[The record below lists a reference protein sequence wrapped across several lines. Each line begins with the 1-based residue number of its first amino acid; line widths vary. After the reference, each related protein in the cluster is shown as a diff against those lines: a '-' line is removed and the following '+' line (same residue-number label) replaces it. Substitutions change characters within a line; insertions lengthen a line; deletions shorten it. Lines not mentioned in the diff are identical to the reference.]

1 MSVRPSRR
9 PRLTLVALGVAALS
23 LAGGGVAQANQP
35 GVTAT
40 FSITKKAVP
49 ADTGTSFKFHWVD
62 LTDPSQK
69 GDFELK
75 HGETRSFA
83 VGRGLY
89 RVTEQTLAGWTVS
102 DITCTSTDDEYTTD
116 VKRGRVDIELSPDEQ
131 KSCTFTNTKPTTP
144 VSPYTPP
151 TPPTP
156 PVVTPPE
163 KQILPVT
170 FRNAAA
176 RMIKPSKCVSRRYS
190 VAVRGGPVTRVAFSV
205 NGRRVKTLKARKGQR
220 RFTVKLA
227 APRRVALVTARVSFA
242 SDARPASKTL
252 RATIRRC
259 ARAAVAPKFTG

>member
-9 PRLTLVALGVAALS
+9 SRLTLAALGVAALA
-23 LAGGGVAQANQP
+23 LAGGGVAQANEP

-49 ADTGTSFKFHWVD
+49 ADTGASFKFHWED
-62 LTDPSQK
+62 LTDPGQK

-75 HGETRSFA
+75 HGETKSFP

-89 RVTEQTLAGWTVS
+89 RVTEHTLAGWTVS
-102 DITCTSTDDEYTTD
+102 DITCQSTDGEYTTD

-151 TPPTP
+151 PTP
-156 PVVTPPE
+156 EVTPEP
-163 KQILPVT
+163 KQEILPKT
-170 FRNAAA
+170 FRKAAA

-220 RFTVKLA
+220 RFAVKLA
-227 APRRVALVTARVSFA
+227 APRRTALVTARVSFA
-242 SDARPASKTL
+242 SDARPATRTL

-259 ARAAVAPKFTG
+259 ARAAVTPQFTG

>member
-23 LAGGGVAQANQP
+23 LAGGGVAQANEP

-49 ADTGTSFKFHWVD
+49 ADTGTSFKFHWED
-62 LTDPSQK
+62 LTDPGQK

-75 HGETRSFA
+75 HGESKSFP

-89 RVTEQTLAGWTVS
+89 RVTEHTIAGWTVS
-102 DITCTSTDDEYTTD
+102 DITCKSSDDEYTTD

-131 KSCTFTNTKPTTP
+131 KSCTFTNTKPTP

-151 TPPTP
+151 TTP
-156 PVVTPPE
+156 EVTPPA

-170 FRNAAA
+170 YRNAAA
-176 RMIKPSKCVSRRYS
+176 RMIKPAKCVSRRYS

-205 NGRRVKTLKARKGQR
+205 NGRKVKTLKARKGQR
-220 RFTVKLA
+220 RFAVKLA

-242 SDARPASKTL
+242 SDARPVSKTL